1 VAQLVVRCVALACA
15 NPDLFTSVYGSSVHV
30 LPGLTFLLDC
40 TLMAVLLGVHL
51 VVTYHMTKSSSSSS
65 SSSRLQSAAAA
76 THYGSVE
83 TTALDSAATAET
95 VDTADDDGISHKT
108 AAD

>member
-1 VAQLVVRCVALACA
+1 M
-15 NPDLFTSVYGSSVHV
+15 

-65 SSSRLQSAAAA
+65 SSHLQSTAAA

-95 VDTADDDGISHKT
+95 VDTADDDGRISHKT

>member
-40 TLMAVLLGVHL
+40 TLMAVLLCVHL

-65 SSSRLQSAAAA
+65 SSHLQSTAAA

-95 VDTADDDGISHKT
+95 VDTAADDGISHKT